1 MVFQESSSGRCRC
14 EFSQCQPRTA
24 LGAVVRTAPNGGLTT
39 TRPRCKPNQQ
49 LSTGKVWQKLHPW
62 TGRYPVTWKISKS
75 YPVMAPSKIT
85 FHITSLQSSML
96 RLLKGHFLKWRSF
109 EHAGLQNGHQSVK
122 AAILLEELLN
132 RKWLPHGLIH
142 LNSNQ
147 HWLTTLGYHTV
158 LLLSGSHPFW
168 LYRFSVAERQGRRQ
182 TNGIHEESG
191 TCRLQ
196 LPSTWRRMTF
206 EGCPMAPTVLNSSCT
221 PVAKHGQWLCSMTTS

>member
-1 MVFQESSSGRCRC
+1 MNSANVSHVPRWVLWFAQHRTVVWPPRDQDASPISSW
-14 EFSQCQPRTA
+14 
-24 LGAVVRTAPNGGLTT
+24 VR
-39 TRPRCKPNQQ
+39 
-49 LSTGKVWQKLHPW
+49 
-62 TGRYPVTWKISKS
+62 GRYDKNYTPGQVDILQHERYQNISKS

-96 RLLKGHFLKWRSF
+96 RLLKGRFLKWRSF

-168 LYRFSVAERQGRRQ
+168 LYRFSVAERQGWRQ

-221 PVAKHGQWLCSMTTS
+221 PVAKHGQWLCSMTTW